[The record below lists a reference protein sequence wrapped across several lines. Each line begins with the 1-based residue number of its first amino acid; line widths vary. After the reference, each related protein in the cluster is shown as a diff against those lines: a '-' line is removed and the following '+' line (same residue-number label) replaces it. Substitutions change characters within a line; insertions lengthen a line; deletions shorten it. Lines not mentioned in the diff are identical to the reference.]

1 MNLRGGNFSMA
12 NQPKKYQ
19 KFVAT
24 AATATLVASA
34 IVPVASA
41 AEKKFTD
48 IERYAQE
55 TQDAIYSLVDRGVI
69 TGKSDSI
76 FAPAESITRGQV
88 VKMLGRYLVNEG
100 VAEVPADW
108 ASKVRFTDLPVNYKD
123 QDLVKNAAVVFDN
136 GVFQGSK
143 GKLNASNN
151 ISRENMALVLDRAI
165 TALNGKSL
173 VQLAKEE
180 GLKGNV
186 KDLNTAKAEARDAI
200 LALNAFGISAV
211 DNFNPKADVNRA
223 QFALFLERT
232 IDAVLSDTT
241 EQLVE
246 KAVVA
251 GNALPKPEDV
261 TKDNAAD
268 AQEKVDFAQKA
279 LDKAQKALT
288 EDKELN
294 SEQKLALQQKLDKVK
309 DQIAAVKKAI
319 EDTKVEAGI
328 KSAKA
333 INDTLIEVKF
343 GKELDRDFIREAEL
357 SGKYFVVYAEGETVR
372 GNVIQSEKINFNKD
386 GKSAEFNLVTGIESG
401 KKYYVALLD
410 GASHKVADVVYTYGP
425 TELKEATKT
434 PEFEVSAVADKI
446 YVKYSTK
453 MKDAAKDVANYK
465 VYDEGGQYL
474 GDLNEFLVKNSEG
487 EWVNLNDK
495 KEVEFT
501 LSKESDKKLLAGK
514 TYKLLVNEKVK
525 TDDNKTLAEDK
536 RTIKVKTP
544 TIDAASPAAK
554 VARIVKADTLD
565 LIFDQDI
572 VAPDGKVNLN
582 KSQLNLKTTT
592 GKTVDMDKF
601 KDAVVEGDNKIRVTF
616 TSDVFDKG
624 LTYKVDM
631 PANVVQNG
639 IFTNAMNKA
648 TTELTAKAQDNVA
661 IAGMKAQMIADPKND
676 AKADLVLTFD
686 QVPNLKDFDTTN
698 IVLFDGRDKYVLDS
712 AATVKVFG
720 GDTTGK
726 SIIVEDTKN
735 FKFVKDGSKTDDSL
749 VVQADA
755 TYDIEIAKN
764 TLKTDSFDDAV
775 PAVNKEKLKAST
787 KGISV
792 SAPAVDKV
800 RLQSAEKIEIQFEED
815 IKGDVSAS
823 DIRLNAFVANRSD
836 IFDGES
842 TLKEVSGSGYYDV
855 KLSGDK
861 LTITAKEG
869 VKFPTSLENL
879 KVEID
884 KDSFTNTSG
893 KVGNAKIVVA
903 NTSSTVPSKDII
915 DNAAPMIVSVYAK
928 NANTVE
934 VTYSED
940 VTLQGKKSD
949 VASLFFAD
957 KGENASIGVEYSG
970 DKTDKATI
978 TFKEDFAKAST
989 DLSVVTLKYA
999 KGNSYYL
1006 QDAASNKMETTT
1018 IKGFYSDRNSDLGQ
1032 STETENGKEEATKA
1046 EIDALKATIDD
1057 ADKVNKDGKTAESV
1071 KALEKAIA
1079 DAKKVANSL
1088 NNPTKSEVADAK
1100 KAVEDAVA
1108 GLKNV
1113 EGENLV
1119 TDITNT
1125 KEAFG
1130 FTSISG
1136 KYDIDKVDAIKVT
1149 IPDVAQPQN
1158 AKLNQG
1164 TFTLDAAFI
1173 ADKEYTFVAY
1183 KDGKEVFTVK
1193 QTLK

>member
-1 MNLRGGNFSMA
+1 MA

-48 IERYAQE
+48 IEKYAQE

-69 TGKSDSI
+69 TGKSDSV
-76 FAPAESITRGQV
+76 FAPAELITRGQV
-88 VKMLGRYLVNEG
+88 VKMMGRYLVNDG

-108 ASKVRFTDLPVNYKD
+108 ASKQRFTDLPVNYKD

-136 GVFQGSK
+136 GVFQGSN
-143 GKLNASNN
+143 GKLNVSNN

-165 TALNGKSL
+165 GALNGKTL
-173 VQLAKEE
+173 VELAKEE

-186 KDLNTAKAEARDAI
+186 KDINSAKAEARDAI
-200 LALNAFGISAV
+200 QALNAFGISEV
-211 DNFNPKADVNRA
+211 DNFKPKNNVTRA

-232 IDAVLSDTT
+232 IEAVLSDTT

-268 AQEKVDFAQKA
+268 AQEKVDFAQRS
-279 LDKAQKALT
+279 LEKAQKALT

-294 SEQKLALQQKLDKVK
+294 SEEKLALQQKLDKVK

-328 KSAKA
+328 KSATA
-333 INDTLIEVKF
+333 INDTLVEVKF

-372 GNVIQSEKINFNKD
+372 GNVIKSEKINFNKD
-386 GKSAEFNLVTGIESG
+386 GKSAEFNLEKSIESG

-410 GASHKVADVVYTYGP
+410 GASHEVADVVYTYGP

-453 MKDAAKDVANYK
+453 MKDAAKDVKNYT
-465 VYDEGGQYL
+465 VYDEGGQKL
-474 GDLNEFLVKNSEG
+474 GELVDFLEKESEG
-487 EWVNLNDK
+487 KWVNLNEK

-501 LSKESDKKLLAGK
+501 LSKGSDKHLLAGK
-514 TYKLLVNEKVK
+514 TYKLVVTADVK

-544 TIDAASPAAK
+544 SIDAASPAAK
-554 VARIVKADTLD
+554 VARIVNETTLD

-582 KSQLNLKTTT
+582 KAQLNLKTTT

-601 KDAVVEGDNKIRVTF
+601 KEAVVEGDNKIRVTF
-616 TSDVFDKG
+616 DEDEKVFDKG

-661 IAGMKAQMIADPKND
+661 IAGMKAQIIADPKND

-686 QVPNLKDFDTTN
+686 QVPNLKDFN
-698 IVLFDGRDKYVLDS
+698 QKEIVLYDGRDKYILNSD
-712 AATVKVFG
+712 AKVKVYG
-720 GDTTGK
+720 GDTSGK
-726 SIIVEDTKN
+726 SIIVEDVAN
-735 FKFVKDGSKTDDSL
+735 FEMGNDAL
-749 VVQADA
+749 AVQADA

-764 TLKTDSFDDAV
+764 TLKTDTFDDAV

-792 SAPAVDKV
+792 SAPVVDKV

-815 IKGDVSAS
+815 IKGNVSAS
-823 DIRLNAFVANRSD
+823 DITLKAFVANRSD

-842 TLKEVSGSGYYDV
+842 TLKEVSGAGYYDV

-879 KVEID
+879 DVTID
-884 KDSFTNTSG
+884 EDAFTNTSG
-893 KVGNAKIVVA
+893 KVGNKEIKI
-903 NTSSTVPSKDII
+903 NDGSSTTVKAKDVV

-940 VTLQGKKSD
+940 VALQGKEKD

-957 KGENASIGVEYSG
+957 KGENASIGAEYSSNG
-970 DKTDKATI
+970 NDKATI
-978 TFKEDFAKAST
+978 TFKEKFAKAST
-989 DLSVVTLKYA
+989 DLSVVTLKYS
-999 KGNSYYL
+999 KGNSYYI
-1006 QDAASNKMETTT
+1006 QDKSSNKMDTTT
-1018 IKGFYSDRNSDLGQ
+1018 IKGFYKDSSSDLG
-1032 STETENGKEEATKA
+1032 SSSNVENGGNDEVASSSEFSALKTAITKA
-1046 EIDALKATIDD
+1046 KDVDTTGYT
-1057 ADKVNKDGKTAESV
+1057 ADSV
-1071 KALEKAIA
+1071 KAFKDAITAAEKVYKNNKSTSKEVTNAKADLEKAQANLIKETEKGDTVKA
-1079 DAKKVANSL
+1079 SEINFKVVEELDNTTTVSKRANELDAKFADKDLTIVFEGKEYKLTPNSMNKNILATSLPKV
-1088 NNPTKSEVADAK
+1088 VD
-1100 KAVEDAVA
+1100 KA
-1108 GLKNV
+1108 
-1113 EGENLV
+1113 
-1119 TDITNT
+1119 T
-1125 KEAFG
+1125 
-1130 FTSISG
+1130 
-1136 KYDIDKVDAIKVT
+1136 VDALDVKVT
-1149 IPDVAQPQN
+1149 
-1158 AKLNQG
+1158 AK
-1164 TFTLDAAFI
+1164 
-1173 ADKEYTFVAY
+1173 
-1183 KDGKEVFTVK
+1183 
-1193 QTLK
+1193 

>member
-1 MNLRGGNFSMA
+1 MA

-136 GVFQGSK
+136 GVFKGSN

-211 DNFNPKADVNRA
+211 DNFNPKTDVNRA

-232 IDAVLSDTT
+232 IESVLSDTT

-268 AQEKVDFAQKA
+268 AQEKVDYAQKA
-279 LDKAQKALT
+279 LDKAQKALN

-333 INDTLIEVKF
+333 INDTLVEVKF

-372 GNVIQSEKINFNKD
+372 GNVIKSEKINFNKD
-386 GKSAEFNLVTGIESG
+386 GKSAEFNLQKSIESG

-410 GASHKVADVVYTYGP
+410 GANHEVADVVYTYGP

-453 MKDAAKDVANYK
+453 MKDAAKDVKNYT
-465 VYDEGGQYL
+465 VYDEGGQKL
-474 GDLNEFLVKNSEG
+474 GELVDFLEKGSEG
-487 EWVNLNDK
+487 KWVNLNDK

-501 LSKESDKKLLAGK
+501 LSKDSDKKLLAGK
-514 TYKLLVNEKVK
+514 TYKLVVTADVK

-544 TIDAASPAAK
+544 SIDAASPAAK
-554 VARIVKADTLD
+554 VARIVNEKTLD

-582 KSQLNLKTTT
+582 KAQLNLKTTT

-601 KDAVVEGDNKIRVTF
+601 DKAVVEGDNKIRVTF
-616 TSDVFDKG
+616 DEKVFDKG

-661 IAGMKAQMIADPKND
+661 IAGMKAQIIADPKND

-686 QVPNLKDFDTTN
+686 QVPNLKDFDQKE
-698 IVLFDGRDKYVLDS
+698 IVLYDGRDKYILNSD
-712 AATVKVFG
+712 AKVKVYG
-720 GDTTGK
+720 GDTSGK
-726 SIIVEDTKN
+726 SIIVEDVAN
-735 FKFVKDGSKTDDSL
+735 FEMGNDAL
-749 VVQADA
+749 AVQADA

-764 TLKTDSFDDAV
+764 TLKTDTFDDAV

-792 SAPAVDKV
+792 SAPVVDKV

-823 DIRLNAFVANRSD
+823 DITLKAFVANRSD

-842 TLKEVSGSGYYDV
+842 TLKEVSGAGYYDV

-879 KVEID
+879 DVTID

-893 KVGNAKIVVA
+893 KVGNKEIKI
-903 NTSSTVPSKDII
+903 NDGSTSTVKAKNVV

-940 VTLQGKKSD
+940 VALQGKEKD

-957 KGENASIGVEYSG
+957 KGENASIGAEYSSNG
-970 DKTDKATI
+970 NDKATI
-978 TFKEDFAKAST
+978 TFKEKFAKAST
-989 DLSVVTLKYA
+989 DLSVVTLKYS
-999 KGNSYYL
+999 KGNSYYI
-1006 QDAASNKMETTT
+1006 QDKSSNKMDTTT
-1018 IKGFYSDRNSDLGQ
+1018 IKGFYKDSSSDLG
-1032 STETENGKEEATKA
+1032 SSSNVENGGNDDVASSSEFS
-1046 EIDALKATIDD
+1046 ALKAAITKANDVNTKGYT
-1057 ADKVNKDGKTAESV
+1057 ADSV
-1071 KALEKAIA
+1071 KAFKDSITAAQKVYDNNKSTSKEVTNAKADLEKAQA
-1079 DAKKVANSL
+1079 NLVKENETGDTVKASTLSAKAVAQTISVTTGVTIKVANL
-1088 NNPTKSEVADAK
+1088 NEDQKNKKMTTTFKGQTYEFVENDMNPQLLEIVLPGSVTQAD
-1100 KAVEDAVA
+1100 VD
-1108 GLKNV
+1108 
-1113 EGENLV
+1113 NL
-1119 TDITNT
+1119 DIT
-1125 KEAFG
+1125 
-1130 FTSISG
+1130 FT
-1136 KYDIDKVDAIKVT
+1136 
-1149 IPDVAQPQN
+1149 
-1158 AKLNQG
+1158 AK
-1164 TFTLDAAFI
+1164 
-1173 ADKEYTFVAY
+1173 
-1183 KDGKEVFTVK
+1183 
-1193 QTLK
+1193 